1 MIYPKP
7 YKRNGIYYFKYTD
20 RYGMRRQKSCKTH
33 RTGQAQK
40 VVRDFMES
48 LSSSPVGNMKLSEL
62 IKPWTTGESNPR
74 YERYTTE
81 GRAYGMSRV
90 RDIKYV
96 LKHIE
101 NYRPMKM
108 LAKEFTRGDA
118 LDLREWLITVELKD
132 KSRTVNTVI
141 SALKT
146 VYSEAI
152 YRGELIYN
160 PFAGIGEV
168 KYEQK
173 KKKLLT
179 IEQVLELLKP
189 KHWTSKTARQF
200 CSLLIYTGMRFSELA
215 ALDWKKIDGDIMLI
229 NSAFKSDSANDL
241 GLPKWNKVREIKIS
255 KTALSSLPPK
265 GIGLVFLVNGHRVY
279 HKWFRDKLADA
290 IKKAKVDVITPHS
303 FRHLINSKLLLG
315 NVSPYL
321 IQKYLGW
328 SSGSSMITK
337 VQEGYTHITS
347 GDLQIVADAID
358 KIYTPKKKKAA
369 GK

>member
-1 MIYPKP
+1 
-7 YKRNGIYYFKYTD
+7 
-20 RYGMRRQKSCKTH
+20 
-33 RTGQAQK
+33 
-40 VVRDFMES
+40 MES

-62 IKPWTTGESNPR
+62 IKPWTTGKSNPR
-74 YERYTTE
+74 YERYKIE
-81 GRAYGMSRV
+81 GKAYGMSRV
-90 RDIKYV
+90 RDVKYM
-96 LKHIE
+96 LKHVE
-101 NYRPMKM
+101 DYRPMKM
-108 LAKEFTRGDA
+108 IAKEFTRGDA
-118 LDLREWLITVELKD
+118 LDLRGWLLTVELKN
-132 KSRTVNTVI
+132 KSRTVNKVI

-173 KKKLLT
+173 KKRILT
-179 IEQVLELLKP
+179 IEQVIELLKP
-189 KHWTSKTARQF
+189 EHWTSKTARQF

-215 ALDWKKIDGDIMLI
+215 ALDWKNINVDIMLI

-241 GLPKWNKVREIKIS
+241 GLPKWDKIREIKMPQ
-255 KTALSSLPPK
+255 TALAALPPK
-265 GIGLVFLVNGHRVY
+265 GIGLVFLVNGHRFY
-279 HKWFRDKLADA
+279 HKWFRDELTDA

-328 SSGSSMITK
+328 SSGSSLITK

-347 GDLQIVADAID
+347 NDLQIVADAID
-358 KIYTPKKKKAA
+358 LIYTQKKNKVSSK
-369 GK
+369 